1 MTKAP
6 PRAGPRL
13 EIQTELRTRFWASPH
28 PFPEGTVLLDSSHGS
43 ACAVLETD
51 SARKQCANR
60 DQYLS
65 RAGVARA
72 VDTET
77 LTTAHTL
84 AERGDQLRHRRDW
97 IERAGEVSARLPVWS
112 SRDSWLDGLRSWAT
126 SRALAS
132 LCAAER
138 VSITAATLL
147 AVAAVMA
154 DYADHGTGRHV
165 AVTRATIAERLNCH
179 KNTVSNAWAVLRAS
193 GWAVEAQRG
202 HGSPAT
208 PSVGCRASVYHLVP
222 RRQAPSGPAAP
233 QPAELRGIEPLT
245 SLTDSHT
252 APVENCD
259 LPPSGGV
266 CSLAPVGSNSPS
278 AHPREKASSPRSKSR
293 RWRAEPR
300 PAALQRL
307 ADALTGNEYGRR
319 GLCRGLRHGHIG
331 AICDALTSVGIDP
344 AVWSAKDI
352 QKALEADMRRT
363 GGTWPDQITNPGGFL
378 ASRLRKLGSF
388 TGRTPASATAP
399 PPATAATAAPAALAH
414 IDKRGPTAHQAGAD
428 IQRILDAAKR
438 KRSTAVVP

>member
-1 MTKAP
+1 M
-6 PRAGPRL
+6 
-13 EIQTELRTRFWASPH
+13 
-28 PFPEGTVLLDSSHGS
+28 LDSSHGS

-60 DQYLS
+60 DPYLS

-72 VDTET
+72 VDTEA
-77 LTTAHTL
+77 LTTAPTH
-84 AERGDQLRHRRDW
+84 AERADQLRHRRDW

-132 LCAAER
+132 LCADER

-202 HGSPAT
+202 HGSPTT

-222 RRQAPSGPAAP
+222 RRQAPPAPAAP
-233 QPAELRGIEPLT
+233 EPAELRGIEPLT
-245 SLTDSHT
+245 SPADIHGHT
-252 APVENCD
+252 TPVENCD
-259 LPPSGGV
+259 LPPSGGIS
-266 CSLAPVGSNSPS
+266 SLPPVGSYSPS
-278 AHPREKASSPRSKSR
+278 AHPREKDSSQRSKSR

-300 PAALQRL
+300 PLAVQRL
-307 ADALTGNEYGRR
+307 AAELVCPRR
-319 GLCRGLRHGHIG
+319 GVKWYLPGLHQGHIG
-331 AICDALTSVGIDP
+331 AICDAITAAGIDP
-344 AVWSAKDI
+344 TAWTARRI
-352 QKALEADMRRT
+352 IEAINADTAQSGR
-363 GGTWPDQITNPGGFL
+363 TWPEPDRIKIGNPGGFL
-378 ASRLRKLGSF
+378 ASRLRRIGSIA
-388 TGRTPASATAP
+388 GQPPAAATTAP
-399 PPATAATAAPAALAH
+399 RSAEPVTAAATSPVHTDHRGPAARRA
-414 IDKRGPTAHQAGAD
+414 AGV
-428 IQRILDAAKR
+428 QEP
-438 KRSTAVVP
+438 SAV